1 MTLGRIEKRI
11 LEIDRMLGDKNRENE
26 VASAIITDIH
36 ERQLKAANKPLLEER
51 ARLETERRFM
61 LDKRDGL
68 FGRLIWNVVVPILV
82 SVATVYILRGIMGA

>member
-51 ARLETERRFM
+51 TRLETERRFM
-61 LDKRDGL
+61 LDKREGL
-68 FGRLIWNVVVPILV
+68 FWRIIWNVVVPILV

>member
-61 LDKRDGL
+61 LDKREGL
-68 FGRLIWNVVVPILV
+68 FWRIIWNVVVPILV